1 MEIPPPLIFP
11 HPSHS
16 IHLSIVSKIGGLNS
30 SGDKNQKQ
38 HGFSHAQHS
47 SFFICHSSS
56 VIRHSSLFILTPST
70 EGGHIITN
78 FDNPYFSEGA
88 ICYLVGSKHGDLTVL
103 ATNRRKNHH
112 TPSSKT
118 LKHAKDSILPYHHFS
133 LYAFLVWRRGSL
145 THVSSVTSWSTL
157 DGKYQ
162 TFLVFQK
169 LFLIHRVHLTEPSD

>member
-1 MEIPPPLIFP
+1 MEIPPPLMFP

-30 SGDKNQKQ
+30 SGDKNQKL
-38 HGFSHAQHS
+38 HSFSHAQHS
-47 SFFICHSSS
+47 SFFIRHSSS

-88 ICYLVGSKHGDLTVL
+88 IYYLVGSKRGDLTIL
-103 ATNRRKNHH
+103 TTNRRKNYH

-118 LKHAKDSILPYHHFS
+118 LKPAKDSILPYHHFS
-133 LYAFLVWRRGSL
+133 LSSL
-145 THVSSVTSWSTL
+145 SRVVDQRVLGLLGGASESDIS
-157 DGKYQ
+157 KYSIIA
-162 TFLVFQK
+162 L
-169 LFLIHRVHLTEPSD
+169 LIIIPKKIDRE